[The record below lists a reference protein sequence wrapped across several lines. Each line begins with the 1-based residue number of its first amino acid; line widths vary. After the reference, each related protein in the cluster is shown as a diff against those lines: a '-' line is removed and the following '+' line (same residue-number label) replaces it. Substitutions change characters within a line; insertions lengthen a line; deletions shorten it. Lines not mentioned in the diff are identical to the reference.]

1 MTQIANVICK
11 SEFAMVTA
19 GVKMFLL
26 DNSCFPRLV
35 PLCSAVTATDLINAG
50 INNERIDVRTLFA
63 LLPTRPPHPSR
74 GKERSNLQNAPRD
87 INQFGHHHA

>member
-1 MTQIANVICK
+1 
-11 SEFAMVTA
+11 MVTAA

-35 PLCSAVTATDLINAG
+35 PLCSSVTATDLINAG

-63 LLPTRPPHPSR
+63 LLPTQPPHPWR
-74 GKERSNLQNAPRD
+74 RCNLQNALRD
-87 INQFGHHHA
+87 INQSSEDHAY